1 MKDYKIITDV
11 TCDLSKELY
20 DEMGVEVIPMELT
33 VDEKD
38 TYLHDPSYSE
48 LSFED
53 FYGKLRTGSMAKTA
67 QVTYDGACRVFEKYL
82 SEGTDVLYLAFSSGL
97 SGTYSTASIA
107 ASDLSAKYPEAKV
120 YVVDTLAASAGEGM
134 TVWLAAQ
141 KKADG
146 MGIDELR
153 EWVEDYKTHQAHW
166 FTVLDLN
173 FLKRGG
179 RVSPA
184 TALVGTALG
193 IKPVLHCDDEGHLIN
208 MAKAVGRKKSIIAL
222 ADKIGESGREEENET
237 VFIGHGD
244 CYDDAKFLADNILS
258 RYPFVK
264 NVRIERIGPVIGAHS
279 GPGTLALFFVAD
291 KRGK

>member
-291 KRGK
+291 KR

>member
-38 TYLHDPSYSE
+38 TYLHDPFYSE

-53 FYGKLRTGSMAKTA
+53 FYGKLRAGSMAKTA
-67 QVTYDGACRVFEKYL
+67 QVTYDGACRTFEKYL

-107 ASDLSAKYPEAKV
+107 ASDLAAKYPDSKI

-153 EWVEDYKTHQAHW
+153 EWVEDYKQHQAHW

-222 ADKIGESGREEENET
+222 ADKIGESGREEDNET

-291 KRGK
+291 QR

>member
-20 DEMGVEVIPMELT
+20 EEMGVEVIPMELT

-53 FYGKLRTGSMAKTA
+53 FYGRLRTGSMAKTA

-107 ASDLSAKYPEAKV
+107 ASDLAAKYPDSKI

-134 TVWLAAQ
+134 TVWMAAR

-153 EWVEDYKTHQAHW
+153 EWVEDYKLHQAHW

-193 IKPVLHCDDEGHLIN
+193 IKPVLHCDDDGHLIN

-222 ADKIGESGREEENET
+222 ADKIGESGKEDENET

-291 KRGK
+291 RR